1 MTNDD
6 KRTLTAQGGQPFY
19 YELAHAAQSSLQPAS
34 LADALGVRPGITAI
48 IGSGGKTSLLRSLSR
63 ELSHELP
70 SEVSRDLS
78 HELPSEVS
86 RELSNEL
93 PSEVSREM
101 PCEQARQLS
110 HGSSHGRSDRGSRI
124 LLTTT
129 THILPFQDLPCL
141 RVSSEETSSWVR
153 EQLAEFDVS
162 VKEICFGSGLLP
174 GYEAGFVLPP
184 GESSLELV
192 RKSFLHS
199 AKATSS
205 FNPKLSAPGFP
216 LYELLPVADYILT
229 EADGARHHYMKAH
242 AHYEPVIPDRC
253 GRTILVIGAQGFGMK
268 VAEAVHRP
276 EIFCRLTGTQ
286 PGDIVT
292 PALYAEFLRREVEGG
307 LAFDC
312 ILMNGVSCEHRRD
325 CAAEFAAEFTVK
337 MAGQFSGPVV
347 LAALPLA

>member
-19 YELAHAAQSSLQPAS
+19 YELAHASQPPLQPAS
-34 LADALGVRPGITAI
+34 LADALGVRHGITAI

-70 SEVSRDLS
+70 SEVSREMS
-78 HELPSEVS
+78 HELPSKVS
-86 RELSNEL
+86 REM
-93 PSEVSREM
+93 PCEM

-110 HGSSHGRSDRGSRI
+110 HESSRGRSGRGSRI

-141 RVSSEETSSWVR
+141 RVSSEATSSWVR
-153 EQLAEFDVS
+153 EQLAGFDVS

-174 GYEAGFVLPP
+174 ENSDSRL
-184 GESSLELV
+184 
-192 RKSFLHS
+192 
-199 AKATSS
+199 S

>member
-174 GYEAGFVLPP
+174 ENSDSRL
-184 GESSLELV
+184 
-192 RKSFLHS
+192 
-199 AKATSS
+199 S
-205 FNPKLSAPGFP
+205 FNPKLSAPGFS

>member
-1 MTNDD
+1 
-6 KRTLTAQGGQPFY
+6 
-19 YELAHAAQSSLQPAS
+19 
-34 LADALGVRPGITAI
+34 
-48 IGSGGKTSLLRSLSR
+48 
-63 ELSHELP
+63 
-70 SEVSRDLS
+70 
-78 HELPSEVS
+78 
-86 RELSNEL
+86 
-93 PSEVSREM
+93 M
-101 PCEQARQLS
+101 PCGQSRQLS
-110 HGSSHGRSDRGSRI
+110 HESSRDRSGRGSRI

-141 RVSSEETSSWVR
+141 RVSSEATSSWVR
-153 EQLAEFDVS
+153 EQLAGFDVS

-174 GYEAGFVLPP
+174 ENSDSRL
-184 GESSLELV
+184 
-192 RKSFLHS
+192 
-199 AKATSS
+199 S

-216 LYELLPVADYILT
+216 LYELLPAADYILT

-312 ILMNGVSCEHRRD
+312 ILMNGVSCEQRRD

>member
-19 YELAHAAQSSLQPAS
+19 YELAHAAQSPLQPAS
-34 LADALGVRPGITAI
+34 LADALGVRLGITAI
-48 IGSGGKTSLLRSLSR
+48 IGSGGKTSLLRAL
-63 ELSHELP
+63 
-70 SEVSRDLS
+70 SRDLS
-78 HELPSEVS
+78 HELPSE
-86 RELSNEL
+86 LSL
-93 PSEVSREM
+93 EM

-110 HGSSHGRSDRGSRI
+110 HESSRDRSGRGSRI

-174 GYEAGFVLPP
+174 ENSDSRL
-184 GESSLELV
+184 
-192 RKSFLHS
+192 
-199 AKATSS
+199 S

>member
-6 KRTLTAQGGQPFY
+6 KRTLTAQGGQLFY
-19 YELAHAAQSSLQPAS
+19 HELYFDLAHASQPPLQPAS

-70 SEVSRDLS
+70 SEVSR
-78 HELPSEVS
+78 
-86 RELSNEL
+86 
-93 PSEVSREM
+93 EM

-110 HGSSHGRSDRGSRI
+110 HESSHGRSGRGSRI

-141 RVSSEETSSWVR
+141 RVSSEATSSWVR
-153 EQLAEFDVS
+153 EQLAGFDVS

-174 GYEAGFVLPP
+174 ENSDSRL
-184 GESSLELV
+184 
-192 RKSFLHS
+192 
-199 AKATSS
+199 S

-216 LYELLPVADYILT
+216 LYELLPAADYILT

-242 AHYEPVIPDRC
+242 AHYEPVIPERC

-276 EIFCRLTGTQ
+276 ELFCRLTGTQ

-325 CAAEFAAEFTVK
+325 CTAEFAAEFTEK

>member
-6 KRTLTAQGGQPFY
+6 KRTLTAQDGQPFY

-34 LADALGVRPGITAI
+34 LADALGVRLGITAI
-48 IGSGGKTSLLRSLSR
+48 IGSGGKTSLLRAL
-63 ELSHELP
+63 
-70 SEVSRDLS
+70 SRDLS
-78 HELPSEVS
+78 HELPSE
-86 RELSNEL
+86 LSL
-93 PSEVSREM
+93 EM
-101 PCEQARQLS
+101 PCGQSRQLS
-110 HGSSHGRSDRGSRI
+110 HESSRDRSGRGSRI

-141 RVSSEETSSWVR
+141 RVSSEATSSWVR
-153 EQLAEFDVS
+153 EQLAGFDVS

-174 GYEAGFVLPP
+174 ENSDSRL
-184 GESSLELV
+184 
-192 RKSFLHS
+192 
-199 AKATSS
+199 S

-216 LYELLPVADYILT
+216 LYELLPAADYILT

-242 AHYEPVIPDRC
+242 AHYEPVIPERC

-276 EIFCRLTGTQ
+276 ELFCRLTGTQ

-325 CAAEFAAEFTVK
+325 CTAEFAAEFTEK

>member
-6 KRTLTAQGGQPFY
+6 KRTLTAQDGQPFY

-34 LADALGVRPGITAI
+34 LADALGVRLGITAI
-48 IGSGGKTSLLRSLSR
+48 IGSGGKTSLLRAL
-63 ELSHELP
+63 
-70 SEVSRDLS
+70 SRDLS
-78 HELPSEVS
+78 HELPSE
-86 RELSNEL
+86 LSL
-93 PSEVSREM
+93 EM

-110 HGSSHGRSDRGSRI
+110 HESSRDRSGRGSRI

-141 RVSSEETSSWVR
+141 RVSSEDTASWVR
-153 EQLAEFDVS
+153 EQLAGFDVS

-174 GYEAGFVLPP
+174 ENSDSRL
-184 GESSLELV
+184 
-192 RKSFLHS
+192 
-199 AKATSS
+199 S

-242 AHYEPVIPDRC
+242 AHYEPVIPERC

-276 EIFCRLTGTQ
+276 ELFCRLTGTQ

-325 CAAEFAAEFTVK
+325 CTAEFAAEFTEK

>member
-34 LADALGVRPGITAI
+34 LADALGVRHGITAI
-48 IGSGGKTSLLRSLSR
+48 IGSGGKTSLLRALSR
-63 ELSHELP
+63 NLSHELP
-70 SEVSRDLS
+70 SELS
-78 HELPSEVS
+78 HE
-86 RELSNEL
+86 
-93 PSEVSREM
+93 M
-101 PCEQARQLS
+101 PCGQSRQLS
-110 HGSSHGRSDRGSRI
+110 HESSRDRSGRGSRI

-141 RVSSEETSSWVR
+141 RVSSEATSSWVR
-153 EQLAEFDVS
+153 EQLAGFDVS

-174 GYEAGFVLPP
+174 ENSDSRL
-184 GESSLELV
+184 
-192 RKSFLHS
+192 
-199 AKATSS
+199 S

-216 LYELLPVADYILT
+216 LYELLPAADYILT

-242 AHYEPVIPDRC
+242 AHYEPVIPERC

-276 EIFCRLTGTQ
+276 ELFCRLTGTQ

-325 CAAEFAAEFTVK
+325 CTAEFAAEFTEK

>member
-1 MTNDD
+1 
-6 KRTLTAQGGQPFY
+6 
-19 YELAHAAQSSLQPAS
+19 
-34 LADALGVRPGITAI
+34 V
-48 IGSGGKTSLLRSLSR
+48 SR

-70 SEVSRDLS
+70 SEVSRELS

-86 RELSNEL
+86 RELSHEL
-93 PSEVSREM
+93 PSELSHEM

-110 HGSSHGRSDRGSRI
+110 HGSSHGRSGRGSRI

-153 EQLAEFDVS
+153 EQLAGFDVS

-174 GYEAGFVLPP
+174 ENSDSRL
-184 GESSLELV
+184 
-192 RKSFLHS
+192 
-199 AKATSS
+199 S

-312 ILMNGVSCEHRRD
+312 ILMNGVSCEQRRD
-325 CAAEFAAEFTVK
+325 CAAEFAAEFTEK